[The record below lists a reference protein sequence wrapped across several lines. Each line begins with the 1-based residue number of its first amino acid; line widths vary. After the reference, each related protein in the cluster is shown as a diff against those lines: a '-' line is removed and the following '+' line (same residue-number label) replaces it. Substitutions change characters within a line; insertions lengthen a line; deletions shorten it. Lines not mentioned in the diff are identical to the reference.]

1 MIKVLFCSPY
11 LSSDDVVKGGI
22 NTWGRYIMEY
32 VATDGQSDV
41 EIIPVSFDRF
51 VSSSE
56 GKSIFS
62 RVFRGVQ
69 AYKVPVKKAISSMK
83 MDAPDVLHL
92 CTSAGF
98 GLLRDLVL
106 LRKAKRYGIK
116 TVVHFHFG
124 RIPELQKQNNWEWI
138 LICKV
143 MRLCDTAVVMN
154 RPSEKT
160 LLASGFTNV
169 KYLPNPLAMNVLKRI
184 EEMKDNYNR
193 TPRRLLYA
201 GHVIKTKGVYELVEA
216 CSQIP
221 NIELRVVGKCLP
233 EVEADLKAI
242 ACGKDHGKWLNIVG
256 EVDHDSV
263 LAELLQADMF
273 VFPSYTEGFPNVILE
288 AMACGCP
295 IISSDVGA
303 IPEMLN
309 IDGNSCGRCFKSK
322 RVDEIIN
329 TINLIIDDEQ
339 RKDQMASYAERRVVD
354 NYSITKVWKQL
365 VKIWTRYGDFS
376 KTKIK

>member
-1 MIKVLFCSPY
+1 MIKVLFCSPF

-32 VATDGQSDV
+32 VVTDGQSDA

-62 RVFRGVQ
+62 RVFRGIQ
-69 AYKVPVKKAISSMK
+69 AYNVPVKNAISSMK
-83 MDAPDVLHL
+83 IDAPDVLHL

-124 RIPELQKQNNWEWI
+124 RIPELQKQNNWEWK

-143 MRLCDTAVVMN
+143 MKLCDTAVVMN

-160 LLASGFTNV
+160 LIASGFNNV
-169 KYLPNPLAMNVLKRI
+169 KYLPNPLAMNVLKKI
-184 EEMKDNYNR
+184 EEIRDSYKR
-193 TPRRLLYA
+193 VPRRLLYA

-221 NIELRVVGKCLP
+221 NIELRIVGKCLP
-233 EVEADLKAI
+233 DVESDLKTI
-242 ACGKDHGKWLNIVG
+242 ASKNNDGTWMNIVG
-256 EVDHDSV
+256 EVDHDTV

-295 IISSDVGA
+295 IVSSDVGA
-303 IPEMLN
+303 IPEMLDV
-309 IDGNSCGRCFKSK
+309 DGKPCGVCFKPKS
-322 RVDEIIN
+322 VEEILTSISLILDN
-329 TINLIIDDEQ
+329 DSVKTQLSLYASERLNLEYV
-339 RKDQMASYAERRVVD
+339 MP
-354 NYSITKVWKQL
+354 KVWCRL
-365 VKIWTRYGDFS
+365 VDIWN
-376 KTKIK
+376 KA

>member
-32 VATDGQSDV
+32 AATDGQSDA
-41 EIIPVSFDRF
+41 EIIPISFDRF

-56 GKSIFS
+56 GKSTFS
-62 RVFRGVQ
+62 RFFRGLQ
-69 AYKVPVKKAISSMK
+69 AYKVPVKNAISSMK
-83 MDAPDVLHL
+83 KDAPHVLHL

-98 GLLRDLVL
+98 GLFRDLVL

-124 RIPELQKQNNWEWI
+124 RIPELQNQNNWEWK

-143 MRLCDTAVVMN
+143 VRLCDTAVVMN

-169 KYLPNPLAMNVLKRI
+169 KYLPNPLAMNVLKKI
-184 EEMKDNYNR
+184 EEIRDSYKR
-193 TPRRLLYA
+193 VPRRLLYA

-221 NIELRVVGKCLP
+221 NIELRIVGKCLP
-233 EVEADLKAI
+233 DVESDLKTI
-242 ACGKDHGKWLNIVG
+242 ASKNNDGTWMNIVG
-256 EVDHDSV
+256 EVDHDTV

-295 IISSDVGA
+295 IVSSDVGA
-303 IPEMLN
+303 IPEMLDV
-309 IDGNSCGRCFKSK
+309 DGKPCGVCFKPKS
-322 RVDEIIN
+322 VEDVLNSVQSIIN
-329 TINLIIDDEQ
+329 NDQLKNELAFNATCRLNENYIMPRVWRNLI
-339 RKDQMASYAERRVVD
+339 
-354 NYSITKVWKQL
+354 N
-365 VKIWTRYGDFS
+365 IWSF
-376 KTKIK
+376 K

>member
-32 VATDGQSDV
+32 ATTDGKSDV
-41 EIIPVSFDRF
+41 EVVPISFDRH
-51 VSSSE
+51 VSSSS
-56 GKSIFS
+56 GKLIVS
-62 RVFRGVQ
+62 RLFRGIK
-69 AYKVPVKKAISSMK
+69 AYKTPVKNAISSMVNSK
-83 MDAPDVLHL
+83 PDVLHL
-92 CTSAGF
+92 STSAGY
-98 GLLRDLVL
+98 GLLRDLLL
-106 LRKAKRYGIK
+106 LRKAKRLGIK
-116 TVVHFHFG
+116 SVVHFHFG
-124 RIPELQKQNNWEWI
+124 RIPELQHQNNWEWK

-143 MRLCDTAVVMN
+143 IKLCYSAVVMN

-184 EEMKDNYNR
+184 EEIKDSYKR
-193 TPRRLLYA
+193 IPRRLLYA

-221 NIELRVVGKCLP
+221 NIELRIVGKCLP
-233 EVEADLKAI
+233 DVEAELRAI
-242 ACGKDHGKWLNIVG
+242 ANKNDQGKWLNIVG
-256 EVDHDSV
+256 EVDHEGV

-295 IISSDVGA
+295 IVSSDVGA
-303 IPEMLN
+303 IPEMLD
-309 IDGNSCGRCFKSK
+309 IDVTSCGVCFKPMS
-322 RVDEIIN
+322 VAEVQ
-329 TINLIIDDEQ
+329 TSVMSIIDNEQ
-339 RKDQMASYAERRVVD
+339 FKSQLTSNATRRLNE
-354 NYSITKVWKQL
+354 NYIMPKVWQSL
-365 VKIWTRYGDFS
+365 VSMW
-376 KTKIK
+376 KTI

>member
-32 VATDGQSDV
+32 VATDGQSDA

-56 GKSIFS
+56 GKSTFS
-62 RVFRGVQ
+62 RLFRGLQ
-69 AYKVPVKKAISSMK
+69 AYKVPVQNAISSMK
-83 MDAPDVLHL
+83 RDAPDVLHL

-124 RIPELQKQNNWEWI
+124 RIPELQKQNNWEWK

-143 MRLCDTAVVMN
+143 TRLCDTAVVMN
-154 RPSEKT
+154 RPSEET
-160 LLASGFTNV
+160 LLAAGFTNV
-169 KYLPNPLAMNVLKRI
+169 KYLPNPLAMNVLKKI
-184 EEMKDNYNR
+184 EEIRGRYKR
-193 TPRRLLYA
+193 VPRRLLYA

-221 NIELRVVGKCLP
+221 NIELRIVGKCLP
-233 EVEADLKAI
+233 DVESDLKTLASKNND
-242 ACGKDHGKWLNIVG
+242 GTWMNIVG
-256 EVDHDSV
+256 EVDHDTV

-295 IISSDVGA
+295 IVSSGVGA
-303 IPEMLN
+303 IPEML
-309 IDGNSCGRCFKSK
+309 DVEGKPCGVCFKPKSVEEVLNTVK
-322 RVDEIIN
+322 SIVDNDQFKNELAFNATCRLNENYIMPRVWR
-329 TINLIIDDEQ
+329 NLI
-339 RKDQMASYAERRVVD
+339 
-354 NYSITKVWKQL
+354 N
-365 VKIWTRYGDFS
+365 IWNF
-376 KTKIK
+376 K

>member
-32 VATDGQSDV
+32 VATDGQSDA

-56 GKSIFS
+56 GRSIFL

-124 RIPELQKQNNWEWI
+124 RIPELQKQNNWEWK

-143 MRLCDTAVVMN
+143 MKLCDTAVVMN

-160 LLASGFTNV
+160 LIASGFKNV
-169 KYLPNPLAMNVLKRI
+169 KYLPNPLAMNVLKKI
-184 EEMKDNYNR
+184 EEIRYRYKR
-193 TPRRLLYA
+193 IPRRLLYA
-201 GHVIKTKGVYELVEA
+201 GHVIRTKGVYELVEA
-216 CSQIP
+216 CSRIP
-221 NIELRVVGKCLP
+221 NIELRIVGKCLP
-233 EVEADLKAI
+233 DVESDLKTI
-242 ACGKDHGKWLNIVG
+242 ASKNNDGTWMNIVG
-256 EVDHDSV
+256 EVDHDTV

-295 IISSDVGA
+295 IVSSDVGA
-303 IPEMLN
+303 IPEMLDV
-309 IDGNSCGRCFKSK
+309 DGKPCGVCFKPKS
-322 RVDEIIN
+322 VEEILTSIF
-329 TINLIIDDEQ
+329 LILDNGSVKTQ
-339 RKDQMASYAERRVVD
+339 LPLHAYERLNFEYVMP
-354 NYSITKVWKQL
+354 KVWSKL
-365 VKIWTRYGDFS
+365 VGIWNNA
-376 KTKIK
+376 

>member
-1 MIKVLFCSPY
+1 
-11 LSSDDVVKGGI
+11 
-22 NTWGRYIMEY
+22 MEY
-32 VATDGQSDV
+32 VETDGHSDA
-41 EIIPVSFDRF
+41 EIIPISFDRF

-62 RVFRGVQ
+62 RVFRGIQ

-98 GLLRDLVL
+98 GLFRDLVL

-124 RIPELQKQNNWEWI
+124 RIPELQNQNNWEWK

-143 MRLCDTAVVMN
+143 VRLCDTAVVMN

-169 KYLPNPLAMNVLKRI
+169 KYLPNPLAMNVLKKI
-184 EEMKDNYNR
+184 EEIRDSYKR
-193 TPRRLLYA
+193 VPRRLLYA

-221 NIELRVVGKCLP
+221 NIELRIVGKCLP
-233 EVEADLKAI
+233 DVELDLKTI
-242 ACGKDHGKWLNIVG
+242 ASKNNDGTWMNIVG
-256 EVDHDSV
+256 EVDHDTV

-288 AMACGCP
+288 AMGCGCP
-295 IISSDVGA
+295 IVSSDVGA
-303 IPEMLN
+303 IPEMLD
-309 IDGNSCGRCFKSK
+309 IDGTPCGVCFKPKSVDQLLAAMKEILDNDIVKATLSESAFK
-322 RVDEIIN
+322 RL
-329 TINLIIDDEQ
+329 NLEYV
-339 RKDQMASYAERRVVD
+339 MP
-354 NYSITKVWKQL
+354 KVWSRL
-365 VKIWTRYGDFS
+365 VAIWNNV
-376 KTKIK
+376 

>member
-32 VATDGQSDV
+32 AETDGHSDA
-41 EIIPVSFDRF
+41 EIIPISFDRF

-62 RVFRGVQ
+62 RLFRGLQ
-69 AYKVPVKKAISSMK
+69 AYKVPVQNAISSMK
-83 MDAPDVLHL
+83 RDAPDVLHL

-124 RIPELQKQNNWEWI
+124 RIPELQKQNNWEWK

-143 MRLCDTAVVMN
+143 VRLCDTAVVMN

-160 LLASGFTNV
+160 LLGSGFTNV
-169 KYLPNPLAMNVLKRI
+169 KYLPNPLAMNVLKKI
-184 EEMKDNYNR
+184 EEIRDSYKR
-193 TPRRLLYA
+193 VPRRLLYA

-216 CSQIP
+216 CSRIP
-221 NIELRVVGKCLP
+221 NIELRIVGKCLP
-233 EVEADLKAI
+233 DVESDLKTI
-242 ACGKDHGKWLNIVG
+242 ASKNNDGTWMNIVG
-256 EVDHDSV
+256 EVDHDTV

-295 IISSDVGA
+295 IVSSDVGA
-303 IPEMLN
+303 IPEMLD
-309 IDGNSCGRCFKSK
+309 IDGTPCGVCFKPKS
-322 RVDEIIN
+322 VDEVR
-329 TINLIIDDEQ
+329 TSVMSVIDN
-339 RKDQMASYAERRVVD
+339 DQFKNQLASNATRRLNE
-354 NYSITKVWKQL
+354 NYIMLKVWQSL
-365 VKIWTRYGDFS
+365 VSIW
-376 KTKIK
+376 KTI

>member
-1 MIKVLFCSPY
+1 MIKVLLCSPY
-11 LSSDDVVKGGI
+11 LSCDDVVKGGI

-32 VATDGQSDV
+32 AVTEGQSDA
-41 EIIPVSFDRF
+41 EIIPISFDRF
-51 VSSSE
+51 ASSSE

-62 RVFRGVQ
+62 RLIRGLQ
-69 AYKVPVKKAISSMK
+69 AYKVPVKNAISSMK
-83 MDAPDVLHL
+83 KDAPDVLHL

-116 TVVHFHFG
+116 TVVHLHFG
-124 RIPELQKQNNWEWI
+124 RIPELQKQNNWEWK

-160 LLASGFTNV
+160 LFASGFTNV
-169 KYLPNPLAMNVLKRI
+169 KYLPNPLAMNVLKKI
-184 EEMKDNYNR
+184 EEMRGSYKR
-193 TPRRLLYA
+193 VPRRLLYA

-221 NIELRVVGKCLP
+221 NIELRIVGKCLP
-233 EVEADLKAI
+233 DVESNLKTI
-242 ACGKDHGKWLNIVG
+242 ASKNNDGTWMHIVG
-256 EVDHDSV
+256 EVNHDAV

-295 IISSDVGA
+295 IVSSNVGA
-303 IPEMLN
+303 IPEMLD
-309 IDGNSCGRCFKSK
+309 IEGNPCGVCFKPKS
-322 RVDEIIN
+322 VEEILTSIS
-329 TINLIIDDEQ
+329 LIIDENNE
-339 RKDQMASYAERRVVD
+339 KTKLALSASKRLNLEYVMP
-354 NYSITKVWKQL
+354 KVWTRL
-365 VKIWTRYGDFS
+365 LDIWNNA
-376 KTKIK
+376 

>member
-32 VATDGQSDV
+32 ATTDGKSDV
-41 EIIPVSFDRF
+41 EIVPISFDRH
-51 VSSSE
+51 VSSSS
-56 GKSIFS
+56 GKLIVS
-62 RVFRGVQ
+62 RLFRGIK
-69 AYKVPVKKAISSMK
+69 AYKTPVKNAISSMVNSK
-83 MDAPDVLHL
+83 PDVLHL
-92 CTSAGF
+92 STSAGY
-98 GLLRDLVL
+98 GLLRDLLL
-106 LRKAKRYGIK
+106 LRKAKRLGIK
-116 TVVHFHFG
+116 SVVHFHFG
-124 RIPELQKQNNWEWI
+124 RIPELQHQNNWEWK

-143 MRLCDTAVVMN
+143 IKLCYSAVVMN

-184 EEMKDNYNR
+184 EEIKDSYKR
-193 TPRRLLYA
+193 IPRRLLYA

-221 NIELRVVGKCLP
+221 NIELRIVGKCLP
-233 EVEADLKAI
+233 DVEAELRAI
-242 ACGKDHGKWLNIVG
+242 ANKNDQGKWLNIVG
-256 EVDHDSV
+256 EVDHEGV

-295 IISSDVGA
+295 IVSSDVGA
-303 IPEMLN
+303 IPEMLD
-309 IDGNSCGRCFKSK
+309 IEGKPCGICFKPK
-322 RVDEIIN
+322 NVNQVLD
-329 TINLIIDDEQ
+329 
-339 RKDQMASYAERRVVD
+339 
-354 NYSITKVWKQL
+354 SITLILDDDAIKVSMTQTALERLTSEYIIQNVWNRLLHIWK
-365 VKIWTRYGDFS
+365 TA
-376 KTKIK
+376 